1 MKFNRTAF
9 LAGSLAAMS
18 AGLPE
23 RARSAAPAG
32 PGVEPREALAQLMA
46 GNRRFV
52 ANDFPPA
59 NWIAEKRALL
69 VESQAPFAAI
79 LSCADSRVIPEF
91 IFEQGIGQLFVT
103 RVAGNY
109 PDDLV
114 TGSLEYAIEHLG
126 TRLIVV
132 LGHQNCG
139 AVKAVYSAIETK
151 TPLPK
156 HLSSIE
162 GLIAPGIESV
172 VHAHGSLDDAIEAN
186 VRAAVSALQAAPPV
200 LSKNVSS
207 GHLMIAGAYYQL
219 GTGKVRLL
227 D

>member
-1 MKFNRTAF
+1 MKFNRSAF

-18 AGLPE
+18 VGLPDT
-23 RARSAAPAG
+23 ARSAASAG
-32 PGVEPREALAQLMA
+32 SGVDPRDALAQLMA

-52 ANDFPPA
+52 ANDFPPSS
-59 NWIAEKRALL
+59 WIAEKRGVL

-151 TPLPK
+151 APLPK

-162 GLIAPGIESV
+162 RLIAPGIEDV
-172 VHAHGSLDDAIEAN
+172 VHAHGSMDDAIDAN
-186 VRAAVSALQAAPPV
+186 VRAAVNALQAAPPV
-200 LSKNVSS
+200 LSKSVSS

-219 GTGKVRLL
+219 GTGKVRLV